1 MTTGNNP
8 CLLKDEWANKLIRNY
23 YYSAVKR
30 NELLLHTT
38 CVFLWGITL
47 NEKKKKRKQKQKQK
61 NQAGCGGSFPGL
73 GSLSRKAKCTWCH
86 GLHGEWSLRS
96 SWVI

>member
-8 CLLKDEWANKLIRNY
+8 RLLKDEWANKLIRNY
-23 YYSAVKR
+23 YYSEVKR
-30 NELLLHTT
+30 NELLLYTT
-38 CVFLWGITL
+38 CIFLWGITL
-47 NEKKKKRKQKQKQK
+47 NETKQKQK
-61 NQAGCGGSFPGL
+61 NLAGCGGSSPGL

-96 SWVI
+96 AWVI